1 MLKNYFKVA
10 WRHIRQHKL
19 LSFINIFGLATG
31 MAFTLLIY
39 MWILYEKSFDSFH
52 LNKDKIGLVIQHVE
66 FNHVKSSQSSSPL
79 PLYYELKNNYPEVAY
94 NSRLSWVENESVI
107 TGDKKLVKKSIYV
120 DGDFFRMF
128 TFPLIKGDINTVL
141 KDPNNIVI
149 SASMAQS
156 LFGNGDPIGKTVRIG
171 NKYDM
176 LITGV
181 MKDIPENSTYVFDF
195 LGNYE
200 FIIQTDDF
208 KRNSRSDW
216 GNNFLMNVVQVKENA
231 SLEGLQKKIS
241 RIITEKDPRLKN
253 RMLTLQSAADW
264 HLYNNFQN
272 WKLDGG
278 RITLVRL
285 FSIIGIF
292 VLLVACM
299 NFMNLTTARA
309 SKRAREVGVRKAAG
323 CTRRQLVLQFLT
335 ESMLIAVISFLVSLI
350 LCVLLLPYVRHL
362 GFEHIRIDSIN
373 LSLVGLMFIVCLG
386 TGLLAGSYP
395 AFYLS
400 AFKPLEVLKG
410 KATGQQ
416 GSGLFRKILVVSQF
430 AISSA
435 LIICTIIVYQQI
447 KLGQGR
453 SIGYNPD
460 NLISVRSSDDLNKN
474 YQPLRNEVLAT
485 GYFESIARASQ
496 PMTALYNSW
505 SDFTWEN
512 KPADLDVS
520 INVILTEW
528 DLDKT
533 VGLQFKEGRGFS
545 KQYPTDS
552 TGVILN
558 EAALKVMG
566 FKDPI
571 GKIVRLGDQQLHV
584 IGVIKNILLTDPFK
598 PVSPL
603 VMIFTR
609 DAFNNIFLR
618 PKPEVDIK
626 AALAAVTPIFDK
638 YNPTLNF
645 SYTFTNRDFAA
656 KFNMENQAAQLTGI
670 FGVFAIFISCLG
682 LFGLAMF
689 MAQRRTREIGIR
701 KVLGATTSQ
710 LWMLLSTE
718 FLWLVLLACLLAS
731 PVSWWL
737 MNSWLQ
743 HYEYRITI
751 SWWVFPVTAAIAII
765 IALLTVS
772 TQSVK
777 AALSNPAKSLKTE

>member
-31 MAFTLLIY
+31 MAFALLIY
-39 MWILYEKSFDSFH
+39 MWILHERSFDSFH
-52 LNKDKIGLVIQHVE
+52 VNKDKIGLVIQHVE
-66 FNHVKSSQSSSPL
+66 FNHVKSSQSVSPL

-94 NSRLSWVENESVI
+94 NSRLSWVQEESVI
-107 TGDKKLVKKSIYV
+107 TGNKKLVKKSMYV
-120 DGDFFRMF
+120 DGDFLHMF
-128 TFPLIKGDINTVL
+128 TFPLLKGDVNTAL

-149 SASMAQS
+149 SASMAKA
-156 LFGNGDPIGKTVRIG
+156 LFGNEDAIGKTLRVG

-176 LITGV
+176 LITAV
-181 MKDIPENSTYVFDF
+181 MKDVPENSTYSFDI

-200 FIIQTDDF
+200 FIMQTNDF
-208 KRNSRSDW
+208 VRGSRNDW

-231 SLEGLQKKIS
+231 SLAALEKKIS
-241 RIITEKDPRLKN
+241 LLITTKGERLKN

-272 WKLDGG
+272 WKVDGG

-285 FSIIGIF
+285 FSVIGIF

-309 SKRAREVGVRKAAG
+309 AKRAREVGVRKAAG
-323 CTRRQLVLQFLT
+323 STRRQLILQFLS
-335 ESMLIAVISFLVSLI
+335 ESMLTAIIAFVVSLL
-350 LCVLLLPYVRHL
+350 LCVALLPYVRQL
-362 GFEHIRIDSIN
+362 GLEQVRLNAIN
-373 LSLVGLMFIVCLG
+373 LQLVGIMLAVCLG

-400 AFKPLEVLKG
+400 SFKPLEVLKG
-410 KATGQQ
+410 KLETGKE
-416 GSGLFRKILVVSQF
+416 SGLFRKILVVSQF
-430 AISSA
+430 VISSA

-447 KLGQGR
+447 KFGQGR

-460 NLISVRSSDDLNKN
+460 NLISIRSSDDLNKN
-474 YQPLRNEVLAT
+474 YEPLHNEVMAT
-485 GYFESIARASQ
+485 GYFESMARASQ

-505 SDFTWEN
+505 SDFTWEG
-512 KPADLDVS
+512 KPADMDVS
-520 INVILTEW
+520 INVILAGW
-528 DLDKT
+528 DMHKT
-533 VGLQFKEGRGFS
+533 VGLKFKEGRGFS
-545 KQYPTDS
+545 REYPTDS
-552 TGVILN
+552 TGIILN

-571 GKIVRLGDQQLHV
+571 GKTVRLGTQSLHV
-584 IGVIKNILLTDPFK
+584 IGVIENVLLTDPFK
-598 PVSPL
+598 PVAPL
-603 VMIFTR
+603 VMIFTK

-618 PKPEVDIK
+618 PKPGTDMK
-626 AALAAVTPIFDK
+626 AALAAITPIFEK

-645 SYTFTNRDFAA
+645 VYSFTDEDFAA
-656 KFNMENQAAQLTGI
+656 KFDLENQAARLAGI
-670 FGVFAIFISCLG
+670 FGIFAIFISCLG

-718 FLWLVLLACLLAS
+718 FIWLVLLACLLAS

-737 MNSWLQ
+737 MHSWLE
-743 HYEYRITI
+743 HYEYHIRI
-751 SWWVFPVTAAIAII
+751 SWWVFPATAAVAMV
-765 IALLTVS
+765 IALVTVS
-772 TQSVK
+772 TQSIR
-777 AALSNPAKSLKTE
+777 AALVNPAKSLKTE

>member
-1 MLKNYFKVA
+1 
-10 WRHIRQHKL
+10 
-19 LSFINIFGLATG
+19 
-31 MAFTLLIY
+31 
-39 MWILYEKSFDSFH
+39 
-52 LNKDKIGLVIQHVE
+52 
-66 FNHVKSSQSSSPL
+66 
-79 PLYYELKNNYPEVAY
+79 
-94 NSRLSWVENESVI
+94 
-107 TGDKKLVKKSIYV
+107 
-120 DGDFFRMF
+120 
-128 TFPLIKGDINTVL
+128 
-141 KDPNNIVI
+141 
-149 SASMAQS
+149 
-156 LFGNGDPIGKTVRIG
+156 
-171 NKYDM
+171 
-176 LITGV
+176 
-181 MKDIPENSTYVFDF
+181 
-195 LGNYE
+195 
-200 FIIQTDDF
+200 
-208 KRNSRSDW
+208 
-216 GNNFLMNVVQVKENA
+216 
-231 SLEGLQKKIS
+231 
-241 RIITEKDPRLKN
+241 
-253 RMLTLQSAADW
+253 
-264 HLYNNFQN
+264 
-272 WKLDGG
+272 
-278 RITLVRL
+278 
-285 FSIIGIF
+285 
-292 VLLVACM
+292 
-299 NFMNLTTARA
+299 
-309 SKRAREVGVRKAAG
+309 
-323 CTRRQLVLQFLT
+323 
-335 ESMLIAVISFLVSLI
+335 
-350 LCVLLLPYVRHL
+350 
-362 GFEHIRIDSIN
+362 
-373 LSLVGLMFIVCLG
+373 
-386 TGLLAGSYP
+386 
-395 AFYLS
+395 
-400 AFKPLEVLKG
+400 
-410 KATGQQ
+410 
-416 GSGLFRKILVVSQF
+416 
-430 AISSA
+430 
-435 LIICTIIVYQQI
+435 
-447 KLGQGR
+447 
-453 SIGYNPD
+453 
-460 NLISVRSSDDLNKN
+460 
-474 YQPLRNEVLAT
+474 LAT

-618 PKPEVDIK
+618 PKPGVDIK

-656 KFNMENQAAQLTGI
+656 KFNMENQAAQLAGI